1 MIRVLLVEDQ
11 ELVRTGLRMVVDS
24 QPDLTVVGE
33 AGEGSQGVEAATR
46 LRPDVVVMDVRMPG
60 TDGIEATRRLLAL
73 SGPPRV
79 LVLTTYDLDD
89 YALAAVRAG
98 ASGFLLKDAPAEQ
111 FLSAIRSVHA
121 GDAVLAASTTRRL
134 LGRLA
139 PPVDPTARHLVDAL
153 TTREV
158 EVLRVMARGLSN
170 AEIAAELGI
179 GAGTVKTH
187 VRHIL
192 TKLAVRDRVRAVI
205 VAHEAGLAGHG
216 SARSQVAS
224 PDGRTPSR
232 R

>member
-11 ELVRTGLRMVVDS
+11 ALVRAGFRMVVDS
-24 QPDLTVVGE
+24 QLDLTVVGE

-153 TTREV
+153 TAREV

-179 GAGTVKTH
+179 GEGTVKTH

-216 SARSQVAS
+216 SARSHVVS